1 MAALTLWDRAGDHGN
16 SMAIMSG
23 GRSFSYSDL
32 LMASASVAAKLLNGR
47 DSLDETRV
55 AFLVHP
61 SFEYVATQWG
71 IWRAGGIAVPLAVTH
86 PEPELAHVI
95 DDSGAALIVADA
107 ELAARIDSLAKQRS
121 IPVIHTSDAI
131 DQPHEQIV
139 TAQVASRAMILYTS
153 GTTGIPKG
161 VVTTHEALRSQVT
174 TLVTAWEWDSSDRTL
189 LTLPLH
195 HVHGIV
201 NVLSC
206 ALWVGAQCKMLP
218 RFSADR
224 VWDSIL
230 QDDLSVFMAVPT
242 IYVKLIDAWERS
254 TSDRQSK
261 MSESCR
267 RTRLMVSGSAALST
281 DVLERWRQITGHV
294 LLERYGMTEIGMALS
309 NPLKGRRIPG
319 HVGVPLPNIE
329 LRLVNE
335 SGGVVEPGDS
345 GEIQVKGPGVFKEYW
360 QQPEVTA
367 AAFSDGWFATGDIAV
382 DDGNDGYRILGR
394 NNVDIIK
401 TGGFKI
407 SALEIEGVLGT
418 HPAILSCAVVGLPDA
433 QWGERVCVAA
443 ELTDHSDLTLERLRS
458 WAKDRL
464 AAYKI
469 PADFLPVA
477 ELPRNAMGKVIK
489 SEVANMFETK
499 D

>member
-1 MAALTLWDRAGDHGN
+1 MTSLALWDRAADHAN
-16 SMAIMSG
+16 SVAITSG
-23 GRSFSYSDL
+23 GRSFTYSDL
-32 LMASASVAAKLLNGR
+32 LMASASVAVTLLDGR
-47 DSLDETRV
+47 DSLDEMRV

-71 IWRAGGIAVPLAVTH
+71 IWRAGGIAVPLAVTY

-95 DDSGAALIVADA
+95 DDSGAAVIVTEA
-107 ELAARIDSLAKQRS
+107 ELAGRIASLAEHRS
-121 IPVIHTSDAI
+121 IPVIHTSEAI
-131 DQPHEQIV
+131 DQPHEQFV
-139 TAQVASRAMILYTS
+139 RTRVARRAMILYTS
-153 GTTGIPKG
+153 GTTGSPKG

-174 TLVTAWEWDSSDRTL
+174 TLVTAWGWDSSDRTL

-206 ALWVGAQCKMLP
+206 ALWVGAQCKILP
-218 RFSADR
+218 RFNADH
-224 VWDSIL
+224 VWNSIL

-242 IYVKLIDAWERS
+242 IYVKLIDAWEHS
-254 TSDRQSK
+254 TPDRQSR
-261 MSESCR
+261 MSEASAR
-267 RTRLMVSGSAALST
+267 MRLMVSGSAALTT
-281 DVLERWRQITGHV
+281 DVLERWKQITGHV

-319 HVGVPLPNIE
+319 HVGVPLPKVE

-335 SGGVVEPGDS
+335 FGGVVESGTP
-345 GEIQVKGPGVFKEYW
+345 GEIQVKGPGVFQEYW

-382 DDGNDGYRILGR
+382 DDGDDGYRILGR
-394 NNVDIIK
+394 NNIDIIK

-407 SALEIEGVLGT
+407 SALEIEGVLGK
-418 HPAILSCAVVGLPDA
+418 HPAILGCAVVGVADA

-443 ELTDHSDLTLERLRS
+443 ELDDRSGLTLKLLRS

-464 AAYKI
+464 APYKI
-469 PADFLPVA
+469 PAALLPVT
-477 ELPRNAMGKVIK
+477 ELPRNSMGKVIK
-489 SEVANMFETK
+489 SQVAKMFETN